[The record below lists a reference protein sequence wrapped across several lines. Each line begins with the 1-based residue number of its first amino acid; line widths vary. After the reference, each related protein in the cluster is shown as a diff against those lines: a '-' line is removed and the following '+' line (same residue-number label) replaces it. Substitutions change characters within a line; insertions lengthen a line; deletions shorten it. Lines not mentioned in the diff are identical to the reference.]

1 MKHKGLLI
9 SIEGIDGSGKSSL
22 AGSLEK
28 TLKKNNLDV
37 ILTKEPG
44 DTPLGKDLRK
54 ILHEEKAKTC
64 DKAEYLLF
72 GADRAQHF
80 ETLVIPALKD
90 NKIVISDRLADSSVA
105 YQGYGRGLDIEM
117 IKSIN
122 QWAMEKIEP
131 DIVFYIKIDLE
142 TALPRIVKRG
152 ETLTSFEIEKK
163 HFWEKVSSGYDE
175 IFKKRKNVVA
185 LDGTKS
191 IEDLTKQAA
200 AYVLEKVK

>member
-1 MKHKGLLI
+1 
-9 SIEGIDGSGKSSL
+9 
-22 AGSLEK
+22 
-28 TLKKNNLDV
+28 
-37 ILTKEPG
+37 
-44 DTPLGKDLRK
+44 
-54 ILHEEKAKTC
+54 
-64 DKAEYLLF
+64 
-72 GADRAQHF
+72 
-80 ETLVIPALKD
+80 
-90 NKIVISDRLADSSVA
+90 
-105 YQGYGRGLDIEM
+105 M